1 MTALI
6 AFLSA
11 NWPAVVGVLAAVV
24 TVLAGISRLT
34 KTTKDDRAVDI
45 LRRVIS
51 FLPGGGVAPKADAP
65 VEEEKDGPESVFK

>member
-51 FLPGGGVAPKADAP
+51 FLPGGAASKASAP